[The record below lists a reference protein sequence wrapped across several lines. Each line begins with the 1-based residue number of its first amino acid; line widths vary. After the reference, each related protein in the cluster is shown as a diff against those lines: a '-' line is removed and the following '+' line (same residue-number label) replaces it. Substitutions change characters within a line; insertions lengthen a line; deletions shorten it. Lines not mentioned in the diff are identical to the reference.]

1 MKKQEKK
8 EKRPKSF
15 RAIAVRIIAL
25 ALCTWLGF
33 NFLLTW
39 NMEKEIFLQVQ
50 SRLDEI
56 LPQWKYDA
64 EPSYPGELEMNM
76 ILSLNEPDIY
86 VKKNHRDPFFLLQE
100 PKTDNDGYW
109 TVSTSLADYN
119 CAMVFYDLE
128 KSTIISN
135 GNYLMFP
142 YAKTADWMAGEM
154 EEKKYAWVNLDA
166 VAGLKE
172 ILEPYL
178 FDTEYYKTDYRK
190 LPVIRLTGWFEE
202 NQFHPIT
209 LDLGGCD
216 NDEIWSAHGAHSLKD
231 DLRRINKSDQQG
243 QLNWKNLLT
252 VPSEPGQELTTIY
265 GWNVY
270 KVLGYEPK
278 PVTVTVDGVEYESL
292 TALLLAMDGGWGVAR
307 GFSESIIFTTEYI
320 DADEYG
326 WFCCSL
332 IVSFKPLQEAMLRL
346 QPVYWI
352 SGILTVLA
360 VALILGQIWQR
371 LIWPLRDLNK
381 SLAENLDIR
390 PWGQWEEAYAL
401 ENWCKDNRQAL
412 LEAQAEITRLNTAL
426 DYARDAEEYR
436 KQLISNITH
445 ELKTPLAVVHSY
457 TEGLQSEIA
466 PEKKER
472 YMQVILDEAE
482 RMDGMVMQMLELSR
496 LEAGRVKLKME
507 HFDLGAVIRDVA
519 ERFEPL
525 MAEKELKLRLELDG
539 QEQMNGDEGRMEQ
552 VITNFMSNAVKY
564 STPGGEILVK
574 AIFGKL
580 GLYFS
585 ITNNAKHLSDEGLN
599 KVFDSFYREDAAR
612 TEKSTGLGLAI
623 VKNIMNL
630 HGFQCYVNNT
640 MLNDQP
646 AVEFGFRRE

>member
-25 ALCTWLGF
+25 ALCMWLGF

-50 SRLDEI
+50 SQVYE
-56 LPQWKYDA
+56 WVNY
-64 EPSYPGELEMNM
+64 E
-76 ILSLNEPDIY
+76 
-86 VKKNHRDPFFLLQE
+86 NHDLGSTDP
-100 PKTDNDGYW
+100 
-109 TVSTSLADYN
+109 
-119 CAMVFYDLE
+119 
-128 KSTIISN
+128 
-135 GNYLMFP
+135 
-142 YAKTADWMAGEM
+142 GEM
-154 EEKKYAWVNLDA
+154 ERDMISSVANPFFNIKINELQWKPFPCSLKPEADRDNWPIRVELVDYEYAMSYYDLHNDILIDSGNYMTFEYTDAAGWDAAKLQKQGYAWIDLDA
-166 VAGLKE
+166 LPGASEMDGL
-172 ILEPYL
+172 YAA
-178 FDTEYYKTDYRK
+178 
-190 LPVIRLTGWFEE
+190 VIRLTGWFEG
-202 NQFHPIT
+202 NQFHPVT
-209 LDLGGCD
+209 WDRF
-216 NDEIWSAHGAHSLKD
+216 WSD
-231 DLRRINKSDQQG
+231 DTRINNPPFYTTTQERCNELDRKGLLD
-243 QLNWKNLLT
+243 WENLLT
-252 VPSEPGQELTTIY
+252 VPAEQGRELITIY
-265 GWNVY
+265 GWEERCY
-270 KVLGYEPK
+270 SDYEPE
-278 PVTVTVDGVEYESL
+278 PVTMGGKEYESL
-292 TALLLAMDGGWGVAR
+292 NALRLAMTEPGVVSAFAAR
-307 GFSESIIFTTEYI
+307 GLEESIISTGNCF
-320 DADEYG
+320 DDENGRYVYY
-326 WFCCSL
+326 L
-332 IVSFKPLQEAMLRL
+332 TVRFKPLQEAMQRL
-346 QPVYWI
+346 KPVYWI
-352 SGILTVLA
+352 SGILTLLA
-360 VALILGQIWQR
+360 VIMILAQIWVNLTEPLKILTQR
-371 LIWPLRDLNK
+371 VESGEKIYSN
-381 SLAENLDIR
+381 
-390 PWGQWEEAYAL
+390 EAWTEPYAL
-401 ENWCKDNRQAL
+401 QNWCKDTRQAL

-472 YMQVILDEAE
+472 YLQVILDEAE

-539 QEQMNGDEGRMEQ
+539 KEQMNGDEGRMEQ

-585 ITNNAKHLSDEGLN
+585 ITNNAKHLSEEGLQ

-623 VKNIMNL
+623 VKNIINL

-640 MLNDQP
+640 TLNDQP